1 MDATEL
7 NIQPEDMVALKQL
20 MQRAGF
26 EQHDFVRLT
35 DKGNLDLVR
44 DIRRLIIDE
53 SQMVPTAHTLPL
65 KPPCPGGDEETTTV
79 FRRGNVL
86 YHNGRKLVVLPC
98 SELAGVKTY
107 ADLATYFKPEAH
119 PPEELLDFL
128 NVRTHMIPGNWH
140 LYGERESW
148 VIFLDTH
155 SNDGS
160 VHGLYAGRDGISRE
174 HWGAGDEDGFEKN
187 DRIVVYEDT
196 L

>member
-26 EQHDFVRLT
+26 EQHDFDHLVSRTSTALIGDVR
-35 DKGNLDLVR
+35 K
-44 DIRRLIIDE
+44 LITGE
-53 SQMVPTAHTLPL
+53 CQAKTAEYEVFVQGE
-65 KPPCPGGDEETTTV
+65 KTTV
-79 FRRGNVL
+79 FRLGNNL
-86 YHNGRKLVVLPC
+86 WHNGRELTVLRC
-98 SELAGVKTY
+98 SELKGVNTY
-107 ADLATYFKPEAH
+107 ADLTGYFIAEGAMAEAH

-128 NVRTHMIPGNWH
+128 AANAYMIPGDWN
-140 LYGERESW
+140 LRGERESW
-148 VIFLDTH
+148 VIFLSTR

-174 HWGAGDEDGFEKN
+174 HWGAGDEDGFEKS
-187 DRIVVYEDT
+187 DHIVVYKDT